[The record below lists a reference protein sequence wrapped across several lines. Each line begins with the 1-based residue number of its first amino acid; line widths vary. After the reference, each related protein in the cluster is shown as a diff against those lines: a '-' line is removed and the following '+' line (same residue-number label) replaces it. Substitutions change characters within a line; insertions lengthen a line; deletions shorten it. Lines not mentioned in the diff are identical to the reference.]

1 MHTVS
6 LPLSHAPR
14 VADAGLAVHG
24 VGTPHDRF
32 QLPRLWQL
40 HLYRYHAGY
49 RVGGDELSIRPG
61 TLSLAPPDTVVEYWY
76 RGRSEHLYVHFDLPG
91 GVDRAAEP
99 EVRAVP
105 VLQDAAEAAPLL
117 TDLLQRAIRARTQDS
132 AAAATASVWAA
143 LWHVADL
150 ADATAA
156 RRRHPVVDAA
166 TAYIEA
172 RLADPITVAGL
183 ARHCGISHNQLTR
196 LFGTHLSS
204 TVVGYIRARRMARAR
219 HLLTSSTLPIA
230 TVAASVGIP
239 DLQAFNKTCRRE
251 LGAPPRAVR
260 DGANAEHVP
269 PAQVRGSRTA
279 ARAASSRAT
288 GTRKGEQE
296 T

>member
-1 MHTVS
+1 MRTVS
-6 LPLSHAPR
+6 LPLSRAPR
-14 VADAGLAVHG
+14 VANAGLGVHG
-24 VGTPHDRF
+24 VGTAHDRF

-40 HLYRYHAGY
+40 HLYRYHAAY
-49 RVGGDELSIRPG
+49 RVGGEELSISPG
-61 TLSLAPPDTVVEYWY
+61 TLSLVPPDTVVEYGY
-76 RGRSEHLYVHFDLPG
+76 RGRSEHLYVHFDLPEDVAG
-91 GVDRAAEP
+91 PGDP
-99 EVRAVP
+99 DVRQVP
-105 VLQDAAEAAPLL
+105 VVQDCAEAAPLL
-117 TDLLQRAIRARTQDS
+117 TELLHRATRALTHHS
-132 AAAATASVWAA
+132 AAAAAASVWAA
-143 LWHVADL
+143 LWRVADL

-166 TAYIEA
+166 TTYIEA
-172 RLADPITVAGL
+172 RLAEPITVAGV

-204 TVVGYIRARRMARAR
+204 TVVAYIRARRMARAR
-219 HLLTSSTLPIA
+219 HLLTSSTLPIV

-260 DGANAEHVP
+260 DGADEHVP
-269 PAQVRGSRTA
+269 VPSRGSRTA
-279 ARAASSRAT
+279 VRPASSLAT